1 MQRKIEVVFLITHG
15 VDSVYSFSK
24 YLACV
29 FTFETKPRSIF
40 NDSVKDILCCHGTE
54 HLLGTYISTRQCKIS
69 IPS

>member
-40 NDSVKDILCCHGTE
+40 NDSVKDILCCHGT
-54 HLLGTYISTRQCKIS
+54 
-69 IPS
+69 